1 MTFKIRINILLL
13 WGVSVDPGC
22 KMWNPVTTI
31 QGRVGW
37 IIQANQQ
44 CWHAPTLLDAQ
55 KTLMQKCSGKK
66 RKVPKCTQNKQE
78 VPKSRMGGGWGQISQ
93 AQQQSWQQ
101 PTLSHQPLPGSK
113 QCSHCCAVEFS
124 TTAHSANSVNNF
136 DMKQHSNV
144 WYPIEMYLWTQQAQL
159 CTHHT

>member
-44 CWHAPTLLDAQ
+44 CWHAPTLLDVQ

-66 RKVPKCTQNKQE
+66 TEKYPNEPKISRKYPK
-78 VPKSRMGGGWGQISQ
+78 VAWGGWGQISQ

-113 QCSHCCAVEFS
+113 QCSHCCAVELS

-136 DMKQHSNV
+136 DMRQHSNV
-144 WYPIEMYLWTQQAQL
+144 WYPIEMYL
-159 CTHHT
+159 